1 MALDRKREKERQKQ
15 EVGGVENVIRS
26 DSGKNAN
33 LKRGKNESRRAREEA
48 KGKKEERKEEMRMM
62 REPTLA
68 RDVASRDGKHGIKT
82 ASCREIIINDVC
94 RDVRRWRRSVR
105 EENSICIFR
114 VRSVRLGIY
123 VVNVENFPEF
133 SIEKSARTTRTAI

>member
-15 EVGGVENVIRS
+15 EVGGLENVIRS
-26 DSGKNAN
+26 DSGKSAN

-68 RDVASRDGKHGIKT
+68 RDAASRDGKHGIKT
-82 ASCREIIINDVC
+82 ASCR
-94 RDVRRWRRSVR
+94 RD
-105 EENSICIFR
+105 N
-114 VRSVRLGIY
+114 
-123 VVNVENFPEF
+123 N
-133 SIEKSARTTRTAI
+133 K